1 LNQSLVCS
9 HQRFNRKGLEMRA
22 ILLVLALGLG
32 TPVAL
37 AQVPPTPMT
46 KPRIGIFATE
56 EALTAKKAEE
66 DKALA
71 DCERHWD
78 AGTHMTRQVW
88 AQTCRRV
95 QERFRQ
101 LDVR

>member
-1 LNQSLVCS
+1 
-9 HQRFNRKGLEMRA
+9 MRA
-22 ILLVLALGLG
+22 ILLVLAFGLG

-37 AQVPPTPMT
+37 AQVAPTPIT
-46 KPRIGIFATE
+46 KPRIGILSPD

-66 DKALA
+66 DRALA

-78 AGTHMTRQVW
+78 PGTHMTRQLW

-101 LDVR
+101 LDLR

>member
-1 LNQSLVCS
+1 
-9 HQRFNRKGLEMRA
+9 MRT
-22 ILLVLALGLG
+22 IFLVLAFGLS
-32 TPVAL
+32 TSVVLAEVA
-37 AQVPPTPMT
+37 PTPMT
-46 KPRIGIFATE
+46 KSRIGILSAD
-56 EALTAKKAEE
+56 EALIAKRAEE
-66 DKALA
+66 DRSMA

-101 LDVR
+101 LDLR

>member
-1 LNQSLVCS
+1 
-9 HQRFNRKGLEMRA
+9 MR
-22 ILLVLALGLG
+22 IIFLVLAFGLG
-32 TPVAL
+32 TSAAL
-37 AQVPPTPMT
+37 AEVAPTPMT
-46 KPRIGIFATE
+46 KSRIGILSAD

-66 DKALA
+66 HRSLA

-101 LDVR
+101 LDLR

>member
-1 LNQSLVCS
+1 
-9 HQRFNRKGLEMRA
+9 MRA
-22 ILLVLALGLG
+22 ILLILAFGLG

-37 AQVPPTPMT
+37 AEVAPPPMT
-46 KPRIGIFATE
+46 KSRIGILSTD

-66 DKALA
+66 DRALA
-71 DCERHWD
+71 DCKRHWD
-78 AGTHMTRQVW
+78 SGTHMTRQVW

-101 LDVR
+101 LDLR